1 MQGNAV
7 IRNGE
12 LNRERRKKMSVRK
25 NPKRKRRRKINVD
38 NNFDCDNV
46 WIIIALQ

>member
-12 LNRERRKKMSVRK
+12 LNGERRKKMSVRK
-25 NPKRKRRRKINVD
+25 NPKRKRRRRKVNID
-38 NNFDCDNV
+38 NNFDCNNV
-46 WIIIALQ
+46 